1 MLLVQRAKKK
11 LVAAMR
17 KVPSAPTELEVID
30 PNWMAFSP
38 SNWHYEPHWE
48 VNEKHWLSCGVIMPK
63 HATCGVCGE
72 RELDE

>member
-11 LVAAMR
+11 LASIMR
-17 KVPSAPTELEVID
+17 EVPSAPAELEED
-30 PNWMAFSP
+30 PNWMTFS
-38 SNWHYEPHWE
+38 SSVWHYEPHWE

-63 HATCGVCGE
+63 HATCGECGE